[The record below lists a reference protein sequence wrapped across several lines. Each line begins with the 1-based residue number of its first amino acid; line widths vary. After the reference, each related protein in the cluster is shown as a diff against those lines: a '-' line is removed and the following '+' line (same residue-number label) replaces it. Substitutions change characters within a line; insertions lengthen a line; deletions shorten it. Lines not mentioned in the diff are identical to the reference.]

1 MISIGE
7 QLKAARERSGLD
19 LDRVSEDTNI
29 AKRFLSALEEENF
42 AVFPGDP
49 YLIGF
54 LRNYAEYLGLDA
66 RELISALRNIRIQ
79 EQPVPVE
86 SLIPKRGPS
95 PWIFVGGGLAVLT
108 AALVL
113 VLALGRKDPAD
124 AIAAAEAASRV
135 PQEYFMDAPT
145 LERRFYEG
153 DTILVP
159 LGGQKYRLL
168 IARISDRVA
177 VESPIGRA
185 LFMLGEKGTLDL
197 DKDTTP
203 ELQIFVNDFQ
213 KDDPSKG
220 VLITLRAEGALST
233 ALAVPV
239 PPADAVP
246 DASPEASAALVP
258 APAAPA
264 PDAPE
269 TPGAADGAA
278 DGKTVVIFD
287 KVSSPFPIVLTT
299 VFRNYCMFRYEA
311 DRRER
316 EERYYHKGDQITVN
330 VTNTVKFWTSN
341 AAASKTTIQA
351 TGGRTADL
359 DLGGQGEVAVKQIR
373 WVHAEGGGWNLVLA
387 DVP

>member
-1 MISIGE
+1 MIAIGE
-7 QLKAARERSGLD
+7 QLKAARERNGLD
-19 LDRVSEDTNI
+19 LDRVSDDTNI

-42 AVFPGDP
+42 TVFPGDP
-49 YLIGF
+49 YVIGF

-66 RELISALRNIRIQ
+66 RELISAFKNIRIQ

-95 PWIFVGGGLAVLT
+95 PWIFAGGGFAVLAAV
-108 AALVL
+108 AALFL
-113 VLALGRKDPAD
+113 ILGRKDPAD
-124 AIAAAEAASRV
+124 AIAAAQAASRT
-135 PQEYFMDAPT
+135 PQEYSMDTPT
-145 LERRFYEG
+145 LEKRFYEG

-159 LGGQKYRLL
+159 LGDQKYRLL

-197 DKDTTP
+197 DKDTSP

-220 VLITLRAEGALST
+220 VLITLSAEGTL
-233 ALAVPV
+233 
-239 PPADAVP
+239 
-246 DASPEASAALVP
+246 SAALAAPVPAAVP
-258 APAAPA
+258 APGEA
-264 PDAPE
+264 PDAAAAAEPDFAVPASAPVAPE
-269 TPGAADGAA
+269 TTLSA

-287 KVSSPFPIVLTT
+287 KVSSPFPVVLTT

-351 TGGRTADL
+351 TGGRSADL
-359 DLGGQGEVAVKQIR
+359 DLGGQGEVAVKQVR
-373 WVHAEGGGWNLVLA
+373 WVQAEGGGWNLVLA